1 MRSEELRVSVAY
13 PEGVLAGT
21 VSKHYG
27 LSSEM
32 FSGSL
37 FFNWY
42 EDAGRFFFPSSVK
55 NLKIFL
61 FSYIC
66 TYDLYGP
73 VPNAFDAAASITV
86 LGQVGGGWALGMET
100 FLGPVKWHRAD
111 RQVPFGA
118 QNGCCH
124 IKSITHR
131 AV

>member
-42 EDAGRFFFPSSVK
+42 EDVGSVRFSSFCK
-55 NLKIFL
+55 KKYFL
-61 FSYIC
+61 FSLYLISYLC
-66 TYDLYGP
+66 TYDLYCP
-73 VPNAFDAAASITV
+73 VPNAFDAGSIHYESKWEGFPGPNPLPLAQVIDAA
-86 LGQVGGGWALGMET
+86 
-100 FLGPVKWHRAD
+100 R
-111 RQVPFGA
+111 
-118 QNGCCH
+118 
-124 IKSITHR
+124 IKSFTHR
-131 AV
+131 AI

>member
-42 EDAGRFFFPSSVK
+42 EDAGSV
-55 NLKIFL
+55 L
-61 FSYIC
+61 FSFFCKKTKNIS
-66 TYDLYGP
+66 
-73 VPNAFDAAASITV
+73 NFHS
-86 LGQVGGGWALGMET
+86 
-100 FLGPVKWHRAD
+100 
-111 RQVPFGA
+111 
-118 QNGCCH
+118 N
-124 IKSITHR
+124 
-131 AV
+131 